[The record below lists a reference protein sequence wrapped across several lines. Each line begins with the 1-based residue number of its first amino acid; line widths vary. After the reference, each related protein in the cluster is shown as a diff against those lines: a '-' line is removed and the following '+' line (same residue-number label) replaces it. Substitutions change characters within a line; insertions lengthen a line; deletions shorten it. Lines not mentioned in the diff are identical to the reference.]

1 MTKTQNIDEQSLTSL
16 VEVTYDYDEDE
27 DGETVE
33 QVIIDGTKYIDIEY
47 FRRKIDKLK
56 NNK

>member
-47 FRRKIDKLK
+47 FRRKINELK
-56 NNK
+56 NKK

>member
-47 FRRKIDKLK
+47 FRRKINELK